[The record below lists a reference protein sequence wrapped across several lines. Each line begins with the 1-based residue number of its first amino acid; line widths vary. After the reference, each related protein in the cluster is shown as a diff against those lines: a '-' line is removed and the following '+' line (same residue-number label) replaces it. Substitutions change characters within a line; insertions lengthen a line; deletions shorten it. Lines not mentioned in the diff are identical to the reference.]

1 VETDKTLGL
10 KALRF
15 AVILWYVV
23 TVASQLTFALYVALF
38 YGGAVAQGDL
48 TLWNRT
54 LPKGYVPGETLG
66 NIAIATH
73 LGLAIVILL
82 AGALQLV
89 PLVRQRAPAL
99 HRASGRVF
107 LVGSVV
113 TATSGLWMLLVRKAG
128 AGDAVQHLA
137 STLNTILI
145 LLFAALAWRNAVA
158 RRISVHRRWA
168 LRLFV
173 VTGGV
178 WCFRVGLQFWL
189 FIMGGPVGFNPR
201 TFTGPF
207 LSIWTYG
214 AYLLPLLVLELYLR
228 AKARGSGRERFAM
241 ALLILICTTAIAIG
255 SVRVTS
261 RAWIP
266 RMRMGNGPRPAMI
279 SQVPFPPSGLRGL
292 GAGAAYEARSVETG
306 RAAERCQQHNLLDR
320 ADMRLARDARPPC
333 GAARRT

>member
-1 VETDKTLGL
+1 MATALQAARGTGREAETTEEAIGPKT
-10 KALRF
+10 LRF
-15 AVILWYVV
+15 AAVFWYVV

-38 YGGAVAQGDL
+38 YGGAAVQGDL

-73 LGLAIVILL
+73 LGLALVIML
-82 AGALQLV
+82 AGAIQLV
-89 PLVRQRAPAL
+89 PQVRQRAPAI
-99 HRASGRVF
+99 HRASGRIF

-128 AGDAVQHLA
+128 AGDTVQHLA

-145 LLFAALAWRNAVA
+145 LLFAAVAWRNAVA

-189 FIMGGPVGFNPR
+189 FIMGGPVGFDPR

-207 LSIWTYG
+207 LWIWTYG
-214 AYLLPLLVLELYLR
+214 AYLLPLLVLELYLH
-228 AKARGSGRERFAM
+228 AKARGSGRERFAV
-241 ALLILICTTAIAIG
+241 ATLIIICTTAIAIG
-255 SVRVTS
+255 SVRATG
-261 RAWIP
+261 RTWIP
-266 RMRMGNGPRPAMI
+266 RMRMGNGPRPTMT
-279 SQVPFPPSGLRGL
+279 SVVPSPPSDKL
-292 GAGAAYEARSVETG
+292 
-306 RAAERCQQHNLLDR
+306 RAAW
-320 ADMRLARDARPPC
+320 
-333 GAARRT
+333 RT